1 MRDLEPRLQFCPVA
15 QKWAIL
21 EIGLASEHLNS
32 LCIEQQ
38 ASGMVV
44 AWFQLEVA
52 MKSKCTIQ
60 VAVYIVFLA
69 AGLTSPPASAEG
81 AGVVERPFILAQ
93 GKSQQRGQNAPTTTA
108 TSICGNNVVE
118 ASEVC
123 DGTDF
128 GSASCAGLGY
138 AGGALS
144 CTSNCTLDL
153 SACIK

>member
-1 MRDLEPRLQFCPVA
+1 
-15 QKWAIL
+15 
-21 EIGLASEHLNS
+21 
-32 LCIEQQ
+32 
-38 ASGMVV
+38 MVV
-44 AWFQLEVA
+44 AWFQTEVT

-60 VAVYIVFLA
+60 VAVFIVFLA
-69 AGLTSPPASAEG
+69 AGLTSLPASAEE
-81 AGVVERPFILAQ
+81 AGVVDRPLILAQ
-93 GKSQQRGQNAPTTTA
+93 GKSQERGRNAPTTTA

-118 ASEVC
+118 ANELC
-123 DGTDF
+123 DGADF